1 MLPEEKQQDNQNKR
15 SNPFQRIPGSDGKPK
30 PPRFSIYWVYAI
42 IVLVLIGTNY
52 FKPGSD
58 ALKTSKKDFLE
69 EMYAKG
75 DVARIVEVR
84 NKLLVRVY
92 IKSAALGKSFY
103 AEKFKASNARQND
116 LGPHFEFKVTDWNSW
131 NSELKEFQK
140 AKELPSLAS
149 EALDEAEWLGP
160 LLNILFPV
168 LLIVL
173 LFVLMMR
180 KMGGGAGPGGS
191 GGIFSIGKSKATLF
205 DKDLKV
211 NVTFSDVAGL
221 DEAKVEVME
230 IVDFLKNPKKY
241 TALGGKIPKGALLV
255 GPPGT
260 GKTLLAKAMAGE
272 AKVPFFS
279 LSGSD
284 FVEMFVGVG
293 ASRVRD
299 LFKQAREKAPCIIFI
314 DEIDAIGRARGRN
327 AMMSNDEREN
337 TLNQLLVEMD
347 GFGGDTGIII
357 LAATNRP
364 DVLDSALLRP
374 GRFDRQISIDR
385 PDVVGR
391 EQIFKVHLKPIKV
404 SSSLDIHKLAEQTP
418 GFAGADIA
426 NVCNEAALIAAR
438 KNKAGVEMEDF
449 QDAIDRV
456 IGGLEKK
463 NKIISPE
470 EKEIIAYHEAGHAI
484 CGWYLEHA
492 YPLLK
497 VTIVPRG
504 TAALGYAQYTP
515 KEQYL
520 YNTDQLVDQICMT
533 LGGRAAELIFFG
545 KISTGASN
553 DLQQV
558 TRMAYSMITVYGMNE
573 KIGNVSFYDP
583 AQDQM
588 FTKPYS
594 EETGKLIDQEVRS
607 MVQLAYERTIA
618 LLTERREELEKLA
631 KELLEKEV
639 LFQSDVEALIG
650 KRPFGEKK
658 PVHVVDEV
666 PEEHHA
672 KSAEE
677 VGKEQHVQD
686 DSTQAAAA
694 GSEPAT
700 LANHAHGSA
709 GASEGAP
716 GSVQPTAT
724 NM

>member
-1 MLPEEKQQDNQNKR
+1 MSQDNNRKYNPDNIPPKGDDPQKR
-15 SNPFQRIPGSDGKPK
+15 K
-30 PPRFSIYWVYAI
+30 PRFNIYWVYGI
-42 IVLVLIGTNY
+42 IFLSIVGWNLYRGVTNAGIETDQQKFYAMVLQGDVTRIKTIRNKKIVRV
-52 FKPGSD
+52 FINSD
-58 ALKTSKKDFLE
+58 SLKTKSGLYRQLLNTKPEEKNYETAVNIKADQPQLYFSIIDDKTFADQMGEFYKKNP
-69 EMYAKG
+69 G
-75 DVARIVEVR
+75 
-84 NKLLVRVY
+84 
-92 IKSAALGKSFY
+92 
-103 AEKFKASNARQND
+103 
-116 LGPHFEFKVTDWNSW
+116 
-131 NSELKEFQK
+131 LKEI
-140 AKELPSLAS
+140 ADSPA
-149 EALDEAEWLGP
+149 DEDQWLGQLITTLLP
-160 LLNILFPV
+160 LL
-168 LLIVL
+168 LIAL
-173 LFVLMMR
+173 LFIMMMR
-180 KMGGGAGPGGS
+180 KVGGPGGGGGP

-205 DKDLKV
+205 EKGTRV
-211 NVTFSDVAGL
+211 NINFGDVAGL

-260 GKTLLAKAMAGE
+260 GKTLLAKAVAGE
-272 AKVPFFS
+272 AQVPFFS

-314 DEIDAIGRARGRN
+314 DEIDAIGRARGKN
-327 AMMSNDEREN
+327 MMMSNDEREN

-347 GFGGDTGIII
+347 GFGTDLGIII

-385 PDVVGR
+385 PDLVGR
-391 EQIFKVHLKPIKV
+391 EAIFKVHLMPIKV
-404 SSSLDIHKLAEQTP
+404 SQTLDVHKLAEQTP

-438 KNKAGVEMEDF
+438 KGKDAVDMSDF

-497 VTIVPRG
+497 VTVVPRG

-520 YNTDQLVDQICMT
+520 YNTDQLMDQICMT
-533 LGGRAAELIFFG
+533 LGGRASEDIFFG

-553 DLQQV
+553 DLQQI
-558 TRMAYSMITVYGMNE
+558 TKIAYSM
-573 KIGNVSFYDP
+573 
-583 AQDQM
+583 
-588 FTKPYS
+588 
-594 EETGKLIDQEVRS
+594 
-607 MVQLAYERTIA
+607 
-618 LLTERREELEKLA
+618 
-631 KELLEKEV
+631 
-639 LFQSDVEALIG
+639 
-650 KRPFGEKK
+650 
-658 PVHVVDEV
+658 
-666 PEEHHA
+666 
-672 KSAEE
+672 
-677 VGKEQHVQD
+677 
-686 DSTQAAAA
+686 
-694 GSEPAT
+694 
-700 LANHAHGSA
+700 
-709 GASEGAP
+709 
-716 GSVQPTAT
+716 
-724 NM
+724 

>member
-1 MLPEEKQQDNQNKR
+1 MAQQNNTPPPGKP
-15 SNPFQRIPGSDGKPK
+15 NLTPNNIPGLGGDPK
-30 PPRFSIYWVYAI
+30 KKTKFNIYWVWG
-42 IVLVLIGTNY
+42 IVLVALIGYNLMRTVATTGIDVNPAEINEII
-52 FKPGSD
+52 KSGDVLVDMKAQRDKTGLIVVRNSD
-58 ALKTSKKDFLE
+58 IARVYLKKDSMIKKAAYYKSIMNEAEYERISKSLTPQVFAYISNEEVFEKQLDELYKTNPDITNKIRPYYTNEGEFLGE
-69 EMYAKG
+69 T
-75 DVARIVEVR
+75 VR
-84 NKLLVRVY
+84 FILPLLLFGLLLVM
-92 IKSAALGKSFY
+92 
-103 AEKFKASNARQND
+103 
-116 LGPHFEFKVTDWNSW
+116 
-131 NSELKEFQK
+131 
-140 AKELPSLAS
+140 
-149 EALDEAEWLGP
+149 
-160 LLNILFPV
+160 
-168 LLIVL
+168 
-173 LFVLMMR
+173 MMR
-180 KMGGGAGPGGS
+180 KMGGGGPGGGGP

-205 DKDLKV
+205 DKGTRV
-211 NVTFSDVAGL
+211 NINFGDVAGL

-260 GKTLLAKAMAGE
+260 GKTLLAKAVAGE
-272 AKVPFFS
+272 AQVPFFS

-314 DEIDAIGRARGRN
+314 DEIDAIGRARGKN

-347 GFGGDTGIII
+347 GFGTDLGIII

-385 PDVVGR
+385 PDMVGR
-391 EQIFKVHLKPIKV
+391 EAIFKVHLGPIKI
-404 SSSLDIHKLAEQTP
+404 SETLDIHKLAEQTP

-438 KNKAGVEMEDF
+438 KNKEAVDMSDF

-456 IGGLEKK
+456 IGGLEKR
-463 NKIISPE
+463 NKLISPE

-520 YNTDQLVDQICMT
+520 YNTDQLLDQICMT
-533 LGGRAAELIFFG
+533 LGGRAAEDIFFG

-553 DLQQV
+553 DLQQISKI
-558 TRMAYSMITVYGMNE
+558 AYSMVTVYGMNE
-573 KIGNVSFYDP
+573 KLGNISYYDP
-583 AQDQM
+583 AQENM

-594 EETGKLIDQEVRS
+594 EETGKLIDHEVR
-607 MVQLAYERTIA
+607 LLIEDAYIKTKA
-618 LLTERREELEKLA
+618 LLTEKRGDVEKLA
-631 KELLEKEV
+631 KELLVKEV
-639 LFQSDVEALIG
+639 LFKSDVESLIG
-650 KRPFGEKK
+650 KRPFEEKK
-658 PVHVVDEV
+658 LLDVDPKDEIV
-666 PEEHHA
+666 KEPSSSLDEELINPP
-672 KSAEE
+672 SI
-677 VGKEQHVQD
+677 
-686 DSTQAAAA
+686 
-694 GSEPAT
+694 
-700 LANHAHGSA
+700 
-709 GASEGAP
+709 
-716 GSVQPTAT
+716 
-724 NM
+724 

>member
-1 MLPEEKQQDNQNKR
+1 MAQEDKKIKKDFRN
-15 SNPFQRIPGSDGKPK
+15 IPGLSSGDDKSGRKGPK
-30 PPRFSIYWVYAI
+30 FSIYWIYAI
-42 IVLVLIGTNY
+42 IAAVLIAANLFNMAPDTVKTNELEFRQKMLAAGDVDKLDLIKNKELVRVFIKSDSLNKRFY
-52 FKPGSD
+52 TEKLNKKPGSN
-58 ALKTSKKDFLE
+58 LN
-69 EMYAKG
+69 KG
-75 DVARIVEVR
+75 P
-84 NKLLVRVY
+84 
-92 IKSAALGKSFY
+92 
-103 AEKFKASNARQND
+103 Q
-116 LGPHFEFKVTDWNSW
+116 FEFTVTDWESFNASQ
-131 NSELKEFQK
+131 NQFFTDSIANPLKIQK
-140 AKELPSLAS
+140 VPENVANEG
-149 EALDEAEWLGP
+149 EWFGP
-160 LLNILFPV
+160 IANTVVTI
-168 LLIVL
+168 L
-173 LFVLMMR
+173 LFVGLWVLLMR
-180 KMGGGAGPGGS
+180 KMGGPSGGGGPGG
-191 GGIFSIGKSKATLF
+191 IFNIGKSKATLF
-205 DKDLKV
+205 DKGARV
-211 NVTFSDVAGL
+211 NINFGDVAGL

-272 AKVPFFS
+272 AQVPFFS

-327 AMMSNDEREN
+327 AIMSNDEREN

-347 GFGGDTGIII
+347 GFGTDIGIII

-385 PDVVGR
+385 PDVKGR
-391 EQIFKVHLKPIKV
+391 EAIFKVHLKPIKI
-404 SSSLDIHKLAEQTP
+404 SQTLDIHKLAEQTP

-438 KNKAGVEMEDF
+438 KNKDAVDMSDF

-456 IGGLEKK
+456 IGGLEKR
-463 NKIISPE
+463 NKIILPE

-484 CGWYLEHA
+484 CGWFLEHA

-520 YNTDQLVDQICMT
+520 YNTDQLFDQICMT
-533 LGGRAAELIFFG
+533 LGGRAAEDIFFG

-553 DLQQV
+553 DLQQI
-558 TRMAYSMITVYGMNE
+558 TKMAYSMVTVYGMND
-573 KIGNVSFYDP
+573 KIGNISYYDP
-583 AQDQM
+583 TQENT

-594 EETGKLIDQEVRS
+594 EETGKMIDEEVRG
-607 MVQLAYERTIA
+607 LIAEAYVSTKA
-618 LLTERREELEKLA
+618 LLTEKKREVEILA

-639 LFQSDVEALIG
+639 LFQSDVETLIG
-650 KRPFGEKK
+650 KRPYEDKKLLDVVHQDTNNELSAPPEKT
-658 PVHVVDEV
+658 VVEISGQTD
-666 PEEHHA
+666 
-672 KSAEE
+672 
-677 VGKEQHVQD
+677 
-686 DSTQAAAA
+686 
-694 GSEPAT
+694 
-700 LANHAHGSA
+700 
-709 GASEGAP
+709 
-716 GSVQPTAT
+716 
-724 NM
+724 